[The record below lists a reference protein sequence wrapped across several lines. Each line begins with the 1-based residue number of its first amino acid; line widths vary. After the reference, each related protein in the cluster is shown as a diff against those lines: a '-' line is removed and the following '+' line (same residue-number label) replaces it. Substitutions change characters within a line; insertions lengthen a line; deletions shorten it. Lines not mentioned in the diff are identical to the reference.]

1 LDSYVSYLRDVNF
14 FYELIKQT
22 SNEKLAK
29 LAVALLE
36 YFNYS
41 AIAEDKKQEVY
52 NDIILRIG

>member
-1 LDSYVSYLRDVNF
+1 VNY

-36 YFNYS
+36 YFGYS
-41 AIAEDKKQEVY
+41 AIEPEKKQEVY
-52 NDIILRIG
+52 NDIIVRIG